1 MADTARYS
9 AEHSGTSTS
18 SAAYEKEAANA
29 APHDKAQ
36 EAYETERDVEIAPPN
51 SQAQPSLQPDGADLE
66 KAVTN
71 KSTRLSLK
79 KSNVPS
85 VNDLKAIPNGGTK
98 AWLQVLGAF
107 FLFFNSWGIINTF
120 GTYHDSSRLSQERI

>member
-1 MADTARYS
+1 MADTTRYS
-9 AEHSGTSTS
+9 AEHSGASTS
-18 SAAYEKEAANA
+18 SAAYEKEANHVN
-29 APHDKAQ
+29 PHSKSQ

-51 SQAQPSLQPDGADLE
+51 SQAQPNLQSDGADLE

-120 GTYHDSSRLSQERI
+120 GEYHVSFSLV

>member
-1 MADTARYS
+1 MADTTRYS
-9 AEHSGTSTS
+9 AEHSGASTS
-18 SAAYEKEAANA
+18 SAAYEKEAVNA
-29 APHDKAQ
+29 APHDKTQ
-36 EAYETERDVEIAPPN
+36 EAYETERDVQIAPPN
-51 SQAQPSLQPDGADLE
+51 SQAQPNLDGGDLE

-71 KSTRLSLK
+71 KSTKLSLK

-120 GTYHDSSRLSQERI
+120 GM